1 MSLFNHSTEKYEL
14 KIYVMLGT
22 RETAVKKV
30 GKHFCS
36 YGDDMLEKG
45 DRQETRK
52 I

>member
-1 MSLFNHSTEKYEL
+1 
-14 KIYVMLGT
+14 MLGT

-45 DRQETRK
+45 DRKQEKYEICKTYGVLGS
-52 I
+52 IMF